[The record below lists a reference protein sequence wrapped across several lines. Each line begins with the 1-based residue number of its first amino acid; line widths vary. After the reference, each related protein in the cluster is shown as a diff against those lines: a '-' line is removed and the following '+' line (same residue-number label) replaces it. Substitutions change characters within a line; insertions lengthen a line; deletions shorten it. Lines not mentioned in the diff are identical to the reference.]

1 MNSSVKNNSLLLKI
15 PVISAF
21 AAILIAV
28 PLRVYQ
34 YLKLIDPTT
43 GFYRENDFS
52 VIVLYAVLGIVM
64 VACMVLSYLN
74 HKTIQPVTIGKGSKI
89 FLAVS
94 LLMALGAAVESV
106 TLFSDFSNLFSDIS
120 PYADKKAMTDYI
132 SAQGGII
139 ILLQGIF
146 AAVSA
151 FYFAISGL
159 ASQNENPKFKFRI
172 LALAPVVWN
181 VFRLLIR
188 FKRTIAF
195 VNVSDLLLELFAIV
209 FAMVFF
215 LALAQIRSK
224 IDADNIFWKIYAYG
238 IPAGLLAAIC
248 FIPRLIL
255 LVTGNNEL
263 INTLHPI
270 NFSDLT
276 LAVYIGYICIS
287 SLKAEPRK
295 IDQ

>member
-1 MNSSVKNNSLLLKI
+1 MNTSAKNNSLLLKI
-15 PVISAF
+15 PVLSAF

-34 YLKLIDPTT
+34 YIKLIDPTT
-43 GFYRENDFS
+43 GFYHKNDFS
-52 VIVLYAVLGIVM
+52 VIVLYGVLGIVM
-64 VACMVLSYLN
+64 AACMVLSYLN
-74 HKTIQPVTIGKGSKI
+74 HKTIQPVRVGKGSKI

-106 TLFSDFSNLFSDIS
+106 TLFSDFSNLFADLP
-120 PYADKKAMTDYI
+120 PYLDQKSLTEYI

-146 AAVSA
+146 AAISA
-151 FYFAISGL
+151 FYFAISAL

-215 LALAQIRSK
+215 LAFAQIRAN

-255 LVTGNNEL
+255 LITGNNES
-263 INTLHPI
+263 INALHPI

-276 LAVYIGYICIS
+276 LAVYAGYICIS